1 MNKES
6 AMSQSIARTRAGVVG
21 GLMVCAVAG
30 GAASA
35 AVSVAAGPYYNPT
48 TKSRYYKI
56 TGGDWTQ
63 LRAFA
68 QSMGGDLATIE
79 DAAENTWVRNTVVGN
94 NSKPFIGLNDALT
107 EGSLV
112 WADGSSSAFRAWRV
126 GEPQNTASKDYVRY
140 DGQTAGTWEIV
151 TVAFSPEA
159 IVEIK
164 PVNGEQAPV
173 RVPSEQ
179 PTIQAGLT
187 AANQVDAAGVV
198 LAAGTYTLTSSLT
211 VFNRTLRGAGVGQT
225 TLLMPT
231 GSSPG
236 MSVGGNAAVQDLTI
250 VNRSSG
256 PSAVIF
262 SGANRIRRVE
272 FTSTLGT
279 ADGPLLEFSGSSS
292 SETTVIDSCV
302 FNTSE
307 YALEH
312 ESGDLSVINTVF
324 RDLGAV
330 SKNGGSFGTLRMSN
344 CVFTRCGPGPQF
356 QFGPDAFVSN
366 SIFWNNTGQI
376 GTSVRYCIGAG
387 IQGPTNLDADPKFVN
402 DAANDFRLRTDSPA
416 IDRGAVADF
425 AACLPE
431 DLVDFAGNPRA
442 IDVPGVPNYTASVT
456 PIDLGVFEFAPVACP
471 GDLNGDAVVDDSDF
485 QIFVVWY
492 NQLVCP

>member
-1 MNKES
+1 MNIRLTNLHRS
-6 AMSQSIARTRAGVVG
+6 FAAA
-21 GLMVCAVAG
+21 LFVCAVAG
-30 GAASA
+30 TTASA
-35 AVSVAAGPYYNPT
+35 AVSIAAGPYYNPT

-56 TGGDWTQ
+56 SGGDWNQ

-68 QSMGGDLATIE
+68 VSMGGDLSTIE
-79 DAAENTWVRNTVVGN
+79 DAAENTWVRNTVAGN
-94 NSKPFIGLNDALT
+94 GSKPFIGLNDALT
-107 EGSLV
+107 EGTLV
-112 WADGSSSAFRAWRV
+112 WADGSGSAFRAWRV

-140 DGQTAGTWEIV
+140 DGQAAGTWEIV

-164 PVNGEQAPV
+164 PVNGQQAPV

-187 AANQVDAAGVV
+187 AANQTDAAGVV
-198 LAAGTYTLTSSLT
+198 VAAGTYTITSSLN
-211 VFNRTLRGAGVGQT
+211 VFGRTLRGAGVGQT

-231 GSSPG
+231 STGPG

-256 PSAVIF
+256 PSAVVF

-279 ADGPLLEFSGSSS
+279 ADGPLLEFSGSTST
-292 SETTVIDSCV
+292 ETTVIDSCV

-307 YALEH
+307 YALQPEN
-312 ESGDLSVINTVF
+312 GDLAVINTIF

-330 SKNGGSFGTLRMSN
+330 SKNGGSSGTLRMSN
-344 CVFTRCGPGPQF
+344 CVFTRCGPGLQF
-356 QFGPDAFVSN
+356 QFGPDTFVSN
-366 SIFWNNTGQI
+366 SIFWNNTGDI

-387 IQGPTNLDADPKFVN
+387 IQGPTNLDANPRFVN
-402 DAANDFRLRTDSPA
+402 DAANDFRLRPDSPG

-456 PIDLGVFEFAPVACP
+456 PIDLGVFEFTPTPCP
-471 GDLNGDAVVDDSDF
+471 GDLNSDGVVDDSDF

-492 NQLVCP
+492 NQIVCP

>member
-1 MNKES
+1 MTHRKPRFRTLLLAALVMS
-6 AMSQSIARTRAGVVG
+6 AGS
-21 GLMVCAVAG
+21 
-30 GAASA
+30 AASA
-35 AVSVAAGPYYNPT
+35 AVSISAGPYYNPT

-56 TGGDWTQ
+56 TGGDWNQ

-79 DAAENTWVRNTVVGN
+79 DAAENTWVRNIVVGN
-94 NSKPFIGLNDALT
+94 NSKPFIGLNDAVT
-107 EGSLV
+107 EGTLV
-112 WADGSSSAFRAWRV
+112 WADGSGSAFRAWRV

-140 DGQTAGTWEIV
+140 DGQAAGTWEIV

-159 IVEIK
+159 VVEIK
-164 PVNGEQAPV
+164 PVNGEQAPI
-173 RVPSEQ
+173 RVPSEHA
-179 PTIQAGLT
+179 TIPAGIL
-187 AANQVDAAGVV
+187 AANQVDAKEVV
-198 LAAGTYTLTSSLT
+198 LASGTYTLTSDFGL
-211 VFNRTLRGAGVGQT
+211 FGRTLRGAGVGQT
-225 TLLMPT
+225 ILLMPT

-256 PSAVIF
+256 PSAVVF

-272 FTSTLGT
+272 FSSTLGT

-312 ESGDLSVINTVF
+312 ENGDLSVINTVF

-330 SKNGGSFGTLRMSN
+330 SKEGGSSGTLRMSN

-402 DAANDFRLRTDSPA
+402 DAANDFRLRPDSPG

-442 IDVPGVPNYTASVT
+442 IDVPSVPNYTPSVT
-456 PIDLGVFEFAPVACP
+456 PIDLGVFEFTPVACP